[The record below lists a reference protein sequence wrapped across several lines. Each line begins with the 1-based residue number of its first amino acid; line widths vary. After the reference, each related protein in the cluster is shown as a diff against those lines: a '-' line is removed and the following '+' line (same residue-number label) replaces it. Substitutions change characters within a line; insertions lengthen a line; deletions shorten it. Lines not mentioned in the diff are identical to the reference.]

1 MNKELNI
8 IIVLILVTFIVT
20 FFYLFL
26 ASFPKNSDI
35 LPTVAGVSEQDESAE
50 ASKHKILSQ
59 WWPLKVG
66 ARKRFTIQAKNLGQ
80 GVVEQVVV
88 EKRKIGNLQAYRL
101 RATHR
106 YDSGQMGIEE
116 LYVSPSAGKVE
127 IPARM
132 TSGGDF
138 GFYKP
143 PMVFLS
149 LPMAVG
155 TQWSGKTELSE
166 TKKDGTPRPAID
178 IPWQGEI
185 VAFEPVSVPA
195 GRFTSCARVEN
206 RVDGRFLTREWF
218 AKDVGV
224 VRREVLVGPDVMVL
238 QELVLSY

>member
-1 MNKELNI
+1 MAYCFPMNKELNI
-8 IIVLILVTFIVT
+8 IVFLILGTVIVT
-20 FFYLFL
+20 FCYLFF
-26 ASFPKNSDI
+26 ASFPENKDI
-35 LPTVAGVSEQDESAE
+35 VPKVAGVSRQDQKS
-50 ASKHKILSQ
+50 LSQ

-66 ARKRFTIQAKNLGQ
+66 ARKRFTIQAKNLGK
-80 GVVEQVVV
+80 GVVEQVIV
-88 EKRKIGNLQAYRL
+88 EKRKIGDVQAFRL

-106 YDSGQMGIEE
+106 YDGGHMGIEE
-116 LYVSPSAGKVE
+116 LYVSPSARKVE

-149 LPMAVG
+149 MPMTVG
-155 TQWSGKTELSE
+155 TTWSGKTELSE
-166 TKKDGTPRPAID
+166 TKKDGTARPAID
-178 IPWQGEI
+178 IPWQGKI

-218 AKDVGV
+218 AKDVGI
-224 VRREVLVGPDVMVL
+224 VRREVLDGPEVMVL